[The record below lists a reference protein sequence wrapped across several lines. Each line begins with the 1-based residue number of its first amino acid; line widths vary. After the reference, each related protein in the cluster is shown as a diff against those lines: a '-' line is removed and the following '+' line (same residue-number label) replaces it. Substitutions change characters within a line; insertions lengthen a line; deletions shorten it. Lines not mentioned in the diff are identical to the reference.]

1 MIFLHISVSRLIP
14 LIGHVITVFTI
25 TEAKVELIN
34 DIYQEQPITCE
45 QKIKNVLSINFHLN
59 MHKFYAFN
67 RNFPS

>member
-34 DIYQEQPITCE
+34 DIYQKQPITCE
-45 QKIKNVLSINFHLN
+45 QKIKNVLSTCLTE
-59 MHKFYAFN
+59 FYATLFS
-67 RNFPS
+67 FEYA